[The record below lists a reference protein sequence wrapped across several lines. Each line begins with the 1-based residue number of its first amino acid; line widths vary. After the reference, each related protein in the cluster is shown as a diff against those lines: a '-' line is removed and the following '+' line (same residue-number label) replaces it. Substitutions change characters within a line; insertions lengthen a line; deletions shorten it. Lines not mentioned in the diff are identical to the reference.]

1 MKTFLHWGAG
11 LILALHGLIHLLG
24 FASYLKLMT
33 VPTLPYKTAVLGG
46 RLDLG
51 AAGMSLFG
59 LAWGVAALGF
69 VLVATAYLSGWA
81 WWRPALTLVT
91 LLSLVITVL
100 DYGPAWAGI
109 VVNLVILALLM
120 LAPGW
125 QPRLQHDAGVSK
137 ARNRG

>member
-1 MKTFLHWGAG
+1 MRAFLHWGAG
-11 LILALHGLIHLLG
+11 VVLALHGLIHLLG
-24 FASYLKLMT
+24 FASYLKLTT

-51 AAGMSLFG
+51 SVGTSLFG

-69 VLVATAYLSGWA
+69 VLASAAYLFGWP
-81 WWRPALTLVT
+81 WWRPALIAVT

-109 VVNLVILALLM
+109 VVNLAILAVLTLT
-120 LAPGW
+120 
-125 QPRLQHDAGVSK
+125 PRLRASLVS
-137 ARNRG
+137 